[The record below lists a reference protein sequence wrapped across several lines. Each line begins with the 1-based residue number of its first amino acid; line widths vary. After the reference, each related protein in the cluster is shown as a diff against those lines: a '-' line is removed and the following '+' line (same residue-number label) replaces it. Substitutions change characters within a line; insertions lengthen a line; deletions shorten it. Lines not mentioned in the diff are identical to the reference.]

1 LKEGVKVDVSKQGL
15 LSVTSGALIGV
26 DLDGET
32 FCVDPPQFK
41 EEIGKKDEERFQG
54 FLKHLRKKYPPSEG
68 QTDRQASQPRKS
80 NDQSTSTPVSEMPAF
95 PDINLTPA
103 QSAVAASDVAQTPMT
118 INLDDA
124 LSQYYLYIALSLMS
138 ERSPT
143 AEGFLKIYFNGLVFN
158 KELTAEIME
167 LLNTYTDH
175 FITQCITFTKKF
187 KHLLPPKKN

>member
-1 LKEGVKVDVSKQGL
+1 MDSNHGWFN
-15 LSVTSGALIGV
+15 VTSGTLFGV
-26 DLDGET
+26 AKSGET
-32 FCVDPPQFK
+32 VCIEPPQFK
-41 EEIGKKDEERFQG
+41 GEIDEKEKIDEKDEKRFQKC
-54 FLKHLRKKYPPSEG
+54 LKRLRRKYPSSED

-80 NDQSTSTPVSEMPAF
+80 SDRSTSTRVSEMPAF
-95 PDINLTPA
+95 PDINLTSA